1 MGLLDGKVVIVT
13 GAGRGVGRSIAMQAA
28 REGAKVVVNDLG
40 GNPDGSGDSTAG
52 PADEVANEI
61 KAAGGEAVGI
71 GNSVADEKS
80 AHGIVECAM
89 DAFGRLDGVVN
100 NAGILRDKM
109 FHKMDAET
117 FDSVLKVH
125 LYGAFFVSNAAAPI
139 FRKQESGAYVHM
151 TSSSA
156 LFGNLGQANYM
167 AAKLG
172 IVGLSKSIAMDLG
185 RYGVRSNCIAP
196 WAWTRLVGTIP
207 ENTPEQK
214 ARVEGLKRLKPE
226 LIAPFPVALLSDA
239 AKDVTGQVF
248 GTRTNEIYLF
258 SQPGLARSVHADEG
272 WTPQTIVDRAIP
284 ALKSSF
290 HDLKTSGEVFT
301 WDPV

>member
-1 MGLLDGKVVIVT
+1 MGLLDGKVVVVT
-13 GAGRGVGRSIAMQAA
+13 GAGRGVGRCIALEAA
-28 REGAKVVVNDLG
+28 REGARVVVNDLG
-40 GNPDGSGDSTAG
+40 GNPDGTGEGAAG
-52 PADEVANEI
+52 PADEVAAEI
-61 KAAGGEAVGI
+61 RAAGGEAVGI
-71 GNSVADEKS
+71 GNSVADQAS
-80 AHGIVECAM
+80 AQGIIDCAM
-89 DAFGRLDGVVN
+89 DTFGRVDGVVN

-109 FHKMDAET
+109 FHKMDYET
-117 FDSVLKVH
+117 FDSVIKVH

-139 FRKQESGAYVHM
+139 FREQGSGAYVHM

-185 RYGVRSNCIAP
+185 RYGVRSNAIAP

-207 ENTPEQK
+207 EDTPEQK

-248 GTRTNEIYLF
+248 GARTNEIYLF
-258 SQPGLARSVHADEG
+258 SQPGLQRSVHAGEG
-272 WTPQTIVDRAIP
+272 WTPQTIIDRALP
-284 ALKSSF
+284 TLRSSF
-290 HDLKTSGEVFT
+290 QKLAASGEIFT

>member
-1 MGLLDGKVVIVT
+1 MGLLDDKVVIVT
-13 GAGRGVGRSIAMQAA
+13 GAGRGVGRCIAMQAA

-40 GNPDGSGDSTAG
+40 GNPDGSSGSAE
-52 PADEVANEI
+52 PAEEVAAEI
-61 KAAGGEAVGI
+61 RAAGGEAVSN
-71 GNSVADEKS
+71 GNSVADEKN
-80 AHGIVECAM
+80 ARGIVDCAM
-89 DAFGRLDGVVN
+89 DSFGRIDGVVN

-125 LYGAFFVSNAAAPI
+125 LYGAFYVSNAAAPI
-139 FRKQESGAYVHM
+139 FREQGSGAYVHM

-172 IVGLSKSIAMDLG
+172 LVGLSKSIAMDLG
-185 RYGVRSNCIAP
+185 RYSVRSNCIAP

-207 ENTPEQK
+207 EDTPEQK

-226 LIAPFPVALLSDA
+226 LIAPLPVALLSDS

-248 GTRTNEIYLF
+248 GARTNEVYLF
-258 SQPGLARSVHADEG
+258 TQPGLARSVHTGDG
-272 WTPQTIVDRAIP
+272 WTPSTIVDRVFP
-284 ALKSSF
+284 ALKPSF
-290 HDLKTSGEVFT
+290 HDLKASGEVFT

>member
-1 MGLLDGKVVIVT
+1 
-13 GAGRGVGRSIAMQAA
+13 
-28 REGAKVVVNDLG
+28 
-40 GNPDGSGDSTAG
+40 
-52 PADEVANEI
+52 
-61 KAAGGEAVGI
+61 
-71 GNSVADEKS
+71 
-80 AHGIVECAM
+80 
-89 DAFGRLDGVVN
+89 
-100 NAGILRDKM
+100 
-109 FHKMDAET
+109 
-117 FDSVLKVH
+117 
-125 LYGAFFVSNAAAPI
+125 
-139 FRKQESGAYVHM
+139 
-151 TSSSA
+151 
-156 LFGNLGQANYM
+156 M

-185 RYGVRSNCIAP
+185 RYGVRSNCSAP

-207 ENTPEQK
+207 EDTPEQK